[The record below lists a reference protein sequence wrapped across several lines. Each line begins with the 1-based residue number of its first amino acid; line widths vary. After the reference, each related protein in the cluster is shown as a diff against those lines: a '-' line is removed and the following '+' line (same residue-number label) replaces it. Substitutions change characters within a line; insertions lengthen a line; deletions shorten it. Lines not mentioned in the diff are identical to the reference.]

1 METQE
6 VKDVPSNEVGVS
18 VSAFAK
24 AAIFM
29 TILALAVFFTGWKIR
44 IGPDF
49 NHVIGYGMCV
59 IIFARIFSW
68 LFSIKKEADPIC
80 GVLTANIMLI
90 VLAFSNLDVLLEHAR
105 PPFIDVLLVMLLIH
119 MLFRNLQ
126 ISKIAKSRAIPIL
139 VVQGLILC
147 AGLYG
152 LHFIF

>member
-24 AAIFM
+24 GAIFM

-49 NHVIGYGMCV
+49 NHVIGYGMC
-59 IIFARIFSW
+59 IIVFARVFSW
-68 LFSIKKEADPIC
+68 LFSIKKEADPI
-80 GVLTANIMLI
+80 GAVFVANIMLI
-90 VLAFSNLDVLLEHAR
+90 ALDFSNLDVLLEHTR
-105 PPFIDVLLVMLLIH
+105 PPFIDVLMVMLLIH

-139 VVQGLILC
+139 VIQGLILG
-147 AGLYG
+147 AGLYS
-152 LHFIF
+152 LHQIF